1 MLRARTLGTGP
12 CADNRRTLCSPPKL
26 TRCRVALTLVADETR
41 RWEPMSREQFAEL
54 VRGQRLQDWQGQLWT
69 VRAAPYL
76 EAGEYRVVLNAGDQ
90 VLIER
95 ERYADS
101 YMLVEDAA

>member
-1 MLRARTLGTGP
+1 MGEQARP
-12 CADNRRTLCSPPKL
+12 
-26 TRCRVALTLVADETR
+26 
-41 RWEPMSREQFAEL
+41 WQPMSREQFREL
-54 VRGQRLQDWQGQLWT
+54 ERGGRLQNRQGYVWT

-101 YMLVEDAA
+101 YMPVEDAGER

>member
-1 MLRARTLGTGP
+1 MAVFWSLPVAFREF
-12 CADNRRTLCSPPKL
+12 
-26 TRCRVALTLVADETR
+26 RVAFRVAVLE
-41 RWEPMSREQFAEL
+41 E
-54 VRGQRLQDWQGQLWT
+54 RGQQLQDRQGRIWT

-101 YMLVEDAA
+101 YILVEDAA